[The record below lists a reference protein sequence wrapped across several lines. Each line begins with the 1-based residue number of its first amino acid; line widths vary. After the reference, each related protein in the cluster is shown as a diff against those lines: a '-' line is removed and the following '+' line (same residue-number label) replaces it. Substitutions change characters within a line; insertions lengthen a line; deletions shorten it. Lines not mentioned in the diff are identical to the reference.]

1 MVAKTRH
8 KSFGIP
14 KNEELDPITFDIY
27 GEEFTARPEVQGVH
41 LLRFSQKISSEDQSA
56 VSEALLDFFRV
67 SLVGESYDRMVDLWE
82 DPDRIVSI
90 EVLSDIVAFLV
101 EEYTSR
107 PTKAS
112 SES

>member
-1 MVAKTRH
+1 MVSKTRH
-8 KSFGIP
+8 KSFGSP
-14 KNEELDPITFDIY
+14 KDLELDNITFDIY
-27 GEEFTARPEVQGVH
+27 GEDFTARPEVQGVH
-41 LLRFSQKISSEDQSA
+41 LLRFSQKISSEDQAA
-56 VSEALLDFFRV
+56 VSDALLDFFKV
-67 SLVGESYDRMVDLWE
+67 ALYKESYDRMAELWE
-82 DPDRIVSI
+82 DPDRVVPI